1 MQLASTNLYTINP
14 GAINL
19 NVRIICS
26 DCKEDPPNLVEEFSS
41 GDTVC
46 GSCGLVVGDRIVDT
60 RSEWRTFANDE
71 GGDNQSR
78 VGTSANPLLNGSQLD
93 TIISTQDG
101 GHGLSK
107 TQGRSVAQ
115 KGEKNLVSAY
125 REISAMCDAIH
136 LPKSISDIA
145 KQVFK
150 KVDDSKALKGRSN
163 ESIISACIFIACRQ
177 GKAPRT
183 FKEICA
189 LTNVPKK
196 EIGRVFKSL
205 QKMLTDDNLLSSN
218 AGQGDDSYIP
228 SSTSPK
234 DLMIRFCNRLSL
246 PTSVQIAASE
256 LANRASAEGT
266 LAGRSPIS
274 IAASGIYMASYLF
287 QHPKLPREIAEVV
300 GVSDSTI
307 RNAYKSLYLE
317 REKLIDPKWLNG
329 KSMDMILPRP

>member
-1 MQLASTNLYTINP
+1 MPLTTANSYAITP
-14 GAINL
+14 GVINL
-19 NVRIICS
+19 NVHIICP

-107 TQGRSVAQ
+107 TQGKSVIQ
-115 KGEKNLVSAY
+115 RGEKNLMSAY

-150 KVDDSKALKGRSN
+150 RVDDSKALKGRSN

-183 FKEICA
+183 FKEICT

-205 QKMLTDDNLLSSN
+205 QKMLTDNSFLSSN
-218 AGQGDDSYIP
+218 SGKGDESYMP
-228 SSTSPK
+228 STSPK
-234 DLMIRFCNRLSL
+234 DLMVRFCNRLSL

-256 LANRASAEGT
+256 LASRASVEGT

-307 RNAYKSLYLE
+307 RNAYKFLYVE

-329 KSMDMILPRP
+329 KPMDMVLPRP